1 MVTIEQRKRAL
12 MSDQLRERLLK
23 AARWMEK
30 KPFRDG
36 GLFQQAAD
44 RIAILESALREIYDH
59 HGVVPNDVLNIA
71 RNALEANS

>member
-36 GLFQQAAD
+36 DLFQQAAD

-59 HGVVPNDVLNIA
+59 PGVVPNDVLNIA